1 MTDYRPLRIPA
12 ADKARLRVMFLAKHA
27 LATGEPDPADGNHA
41 VYHHEMRR
49 TLEEIGLNV
58 VAADS
63 FSAIYDKP
71 DVDYVVTLLNRG
83 GFLNSEML
91 GPLLLTRHGVPYLGA
106 SPIIRG
112 LGDDKH
118 LMKLVAQHRG
128 VPVTPWTCI
137 RRGQPVPDSVD
148 FPWDRLVVKPNAS
161 SASWGVGI
169 LDSWTAA
176 RDHAAGLLE
185 QGHDVIVEP
194 YAPQGDVVVPVIGA
208 EGAMVLP
215 VMRFTLPDAADNF
228 RTYEEKRAL
237 TKASS
242 EKLEQVTDPVLSE
255 RITAYTRAL
264 LPELWPFDYARFEFR
279 YDPASGALNFMEV
292 NLSCNLWSK
301 KTVSGAGRLVG
312 MSHQDVVE
320 TIIAHSMQRQ
330 GVIAGFTR

>member
-137 RRGQPVPDSVD
+137 RRGQPVPD
-148 FPWDRLVVKPNAS
+148 AS
-161 SASWGVGI
+161 TSRGIAWSSSPMPARPPGASASW
-169 LDSWTAA
+169 T
-176 RDHAAGLLE
+176 
-185 QGHDVIVEP
+185 
-194 YAPQGDVVVPVIGA
+194 
-208 EGAMVLP
+208 
-215 VMRFTLPDAADNF
+215 
-228 RTYEEKRAL
+228 
-237 TKASS
+237 
-242 EKLEQVTDPVLSE
+242 
-255 RITAYTRAL
+255 
-264 LPELWPFDYARFEFR
+264 
-279 YDPASGALNFMEV
+279 
-292 NLSCNLWSK
+292 
-301 KTVSGAGRLVG
+301 AGRLRATMRPACSSKAMTLSSSLMHRRATWSSPSSVPR
-312 MSHQDVVE
+312 
-320 TIIAHSMQRQ
+320 APWCCR
-330 GVIAGFTR
+330 